1 MTDFARLMNDY
12 FVKYLTG
19 QKGSG
24 SNTLKTYRD
33 TFVQLLEFMDE
44 KKHIRADRLEV
55 DSFGYDV
62 INEFLEYLEKEKG
75 VSVSTRNNRLAAI
88 KSFFKY
94 TGYHEPKYLNI
105 SSSIRE
111 ISKKK
116 TENRQMNYLTINA
129 MEHFLNSFNRA
140 DHKELRCFCIV
151 LLLYESG
158 ARVTEL
164 CNVRRYDVHLEKP
177 FTMIL
182 HGKGNKIRS
191 VPLDGLVAD
200 VINNYIQKYGVGDN
214 DFLFFNARRERLTR
228 EGVNYIVRKYFER
241 ARMEK
246 ASIYPAAISAHCLR
260 HTKAMHLLENG
271 VNLVYIRDLLGHAS
285 VTTTE
290 IYSKANPE
298 VKRKHIED
306 ASRIR
311 DINLDYSTKE
321 KQELLEWLK
330 NSI

>member
-12 FVKYLTG
+12 FVKYLIG

-24 SNTLKTYRD
+24 NNTLKTYRD

-44 KKHIRADRLEV
+44 KKQIQADRIEV
-55 DSFGYDV
+55 DNFSYDI

-75 VSVSTRNNRLAAI
+75 VSISTRNNRLAAI
-88 KSFFKY
+88 RSFFKY

-116 TENRQMNYLTINA
+116 AENRQMNYLSINA
-129 MEHFLNSFNRA
+129 MEHFLNSF
-140 DHKELRCFCIV
+140 DTTDYKELRCFCIV

-164 CNVRRYDVHLEKP
+164 CNVHRYDLHLEKP
-177 FTMIL
+177 FTLVL

-191 VPLDGLVAD
+191 VPLDGLVVD
-200 VINNYIQKYGVGDN
+200 TISNYIQKYEVHDD

-228 EGVNYIVRKYFER
+228 EGVNYIVRKYYER
-241 ARMEK
+241 ARMD
-246 ASIYPAAISAHCLR
+246 AVSMYPPAISAHCLR
-260 HTKAMHLLENG
+260 HSKAMHLLENG

-290 IYSKANPE
+290 VYSKANPE
-298 VKRKHIED
+298 VKRKHLED
-306 ASRIR
+306 ASHTLN
-311 DINLDYSTKE
+311 INLGYSAE
-321 KQELLEWLK
+321 KKNELLEWLK